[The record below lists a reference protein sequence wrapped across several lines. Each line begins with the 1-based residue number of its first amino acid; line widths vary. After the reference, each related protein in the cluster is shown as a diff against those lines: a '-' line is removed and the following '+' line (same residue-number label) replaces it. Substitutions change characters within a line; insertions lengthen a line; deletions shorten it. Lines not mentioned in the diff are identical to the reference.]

1 MRTLYIECAMGA
13 AGDMLMSALAELTGD
28 IDGFTERFNRIG
40 LHGVTLKSERAE
52 KCGILGTHMTVAV
65 NGAVEGEDDHAHH
78 HIHLHHH
85 SHTHDHKAEHAKSHN
100 HEHSDHHNIA
110 AHIHTHE
117 HTHEHT
123 HSHDHTHAHSHAS
136 MAHIEHI
143 IKHLDVSDN
152 VKYNAIK
159 VYKLIAEAE
168 SAAHGKPISEIHF
181 HEVGTMD
188 TVADV
193 VGCCMLIEELAP
205 ERIICSPINVGSG
218 SVKCAHGILPVPA
231 PATAYILK
239 DVPIYSGDIKSE
251 LCTPTGA
258 ALLRHFSDEFG
269 AMPVM
274 CISRTGYGMGTKNFD
289 TANCVRIMLGDTEN
303 DTEQISELICNIDDM
318 TGEEIGYAVGK
329 LFEAGALDVFTTPIS
344 MKKNRPGIMLTCMCR
359 KDARDDMLHLI
370 FRHTSTIGVREHI
383 SNRYVLKKE
392 ETTINTNYG
401 EIKAKTSSGYGVTRT
416 KPEYD
421 ELARIADEN
430 SISLRD
436 IK

>member
-28 IDGFTERFNRIG
+28 IAGFTERFNRIG
-40 LHGVTLKSERAE
+40 LHGVTLKGERAE
-52 KCGILGTHMTVAV
+52 KCGISGTHMTVTV
-65 NGAVEGEDDHAHH
+65 NGRTEEEHH

-85 SHTHDHKAEHAKSHN
+85 CHTHDHTAEHAKSHN
-100 HEHSDHHNIA
+100 HEPSDHTIA
-110 AHIHTHE
+110 AHIHTHDHDHK
-117 HTHEHT
+117 HTHEHA
-123 HSHDHTHAHSHAS
+123 HEHSHAS
-136 MAHIEHI
+136 MEHIEHI

-152 VKYNAIK
+152 VKHNAIK
-159 VYKLIAEAE
+159 VYRLIAEAE
-168 SAAHGKPISEIHF
+168 SAAHGKPVSEIHF

-188 TVADV
+188 AVADV
-193 VGCCMLIEELAP
+193 VGCCMLIDELKP
-205 ERIICSPINVGSG
+205 DRIICSPINVGSG
-218 SVKCAHGILPVPA
+218 NVRCAHGILPVPA

-274 CISRTGYGMGTKNFD
+274 RIERTGYGMGTKDFEA
-289 TANCVRIMLGDTEN
+289 ANCVRIMLGDTEN
-303 DTEQISELICNIDDM
+303 KTEQISELICNIDDM

-329 LFEAGALDVFTTPIS
+329 LFEAGALDVFTTPIY
-344 MKKNRPGIMLTCMCR
+344 MKKNRPGIMMTCMCK
-359 KDARDDMLHLI
+359 KDMRDDMLHLI
-370 FRHTSTIGVREHI
+370 FKHTSTIGVREHI

-392 ETTINTNYG
+392 ETSINTKYG
-401 EIKAKTSSGYGVTRT
+401 EIKAKTSSGYGVART

-436 IK
+436 VK